1 MESIGDAWGFI
12 GKTPITPSRGFSIET
27 LIRVT
32 LSWKMEYLD
41 DCNTTIRHVARK
53 VATMEG
59 RLVCFGDDTTTG
71 M

>member
-1 MESIGDAWGFI
+1 MESIGDVWGFI
-12 GKTPITPSRGFSIET
+12 GKTPITPSGGFSVET
-27 LIRVT
+27 LTGVT
-32 LSWKMEYLD
+32 PSWKMEYLD

-59 RLVCFGDDTTTG
+59 GLVCFRGDTTAG